1 MILSDLEGQDC
12 PAFQYFQGFPWVHFF
27 PFGLGL
33 RSFPSVPSVRQV
45 QAFLGLQ
52 QVPALRWVQEVLQV
66 QSDLAVLSVLSL
78 L

>member
-1 MILSDLEGQDC
+1 MILSDLEGPDR

-27 PFGLGL
+27 PSDLGL
-33 RSFPSVPSVRQV
+33 RSYPSVPSVRQV
-45 QAFLGLQ
+45 RAFLGLQ
-52 QVPALRWVQEVLQV
+52 RVPALRGVQEGRQN